1 MDPAAQDTRAE
12 DGTDPASD
20 FVQSILS
27 ALPDR
32 GHDAS
37 TRSAQRR
44 WYESLSEHDQMLVR
58 DKLREEI
65 ARIRGE
71 FGKKRDASSISALR
85 LRDHG

>member
-1 MDPAAQDTRAE
+1 MDPAAKDNRAE

-32 GHDAS
+32 GRDAS
-37 TRSAQRR
+37 ARSAQRR
-44 WYESLSEHDQMLVR
+44 WYESLSEHDQMRVR

>member
-1 MDPAAQDTRAE
+1 MDPAAQDNRAE

-20 FVQSILS
+20 FVQSLLS
-27 ALPDR
+27 ALPGR
-32 GHDAS
+32 EHDAS
-37 TRSAQRR
+37 TRAAQRR

-71 FGKKRDASSISALR
+71 FGKKRDVSSITALR

>member
-1 MDPAAQDTRAE
+1 
-12 DGTDPASD
+12 
-20 FVQSILS
+20 
-27 ALPDR
+27 
-32 GHDAS
+32 
-37 TRSAQRR
+37 
-44 WYESLSEHDQMLVR
+44 MLVR

>member
-1 MDPAAQDTRAE
+1 MDPAAKENRAE

-20 FVQSILS
+20 FVRSILS
-27 ALPDR
+27 TLPER

-44 WYESLSEHDQMLVR
+44 WYESLSEQDQMLVR
-58 DKLREEI
+58 DMLREEI
-65 ARIRGE
+65 ARIRAE
-71 FGKKRDASSISALR
+71 FGKKRDVSSITALR